1 MTYKDIHKKYMIEY
15 DKENVTS
22 SYPSLTTY
30 EIATILDKAYLA
42 LIAQKLTGN
51 QQRVPFEGDIKAIE
65 DVRNLVASKTIQ
77 KSTDNAVLIN
87 NAATYKLTNI
97 LYFLTALV
105 LLDGKLV
112 TTNLVNHEIAKN
124 FMHTDTNRPWIKNAV
139 CYIEGDNLIVLYDD
153 YSHKNV
159 GDLQLTYI
167 KQPDKFVDHIIGKT
181 FDDTQ
186 FALNDTMVEELISL
200 AIIMSLETVESPRLQ
215 TKLNTKALES

>member
-65 DVRNLVASKTIQ
+65 DVRNLITSKKIS
-77 KSTDNAVLIN
+77 KSNTTLPIDNAVI
-87 NAATYKLTNI
+87 YKLSDI

-105 LLDGKLV
+105 LIDGKLV
-112 TTNLVNHEIAKN
+112 TTNLVNHEVAKN
-124 FMHTDTNRPWIKNAV
+124 FMHTATNRPWIKNSV

-167 KQPDKFVDHIIGKT
+167 KQPDKFVDHINGKT

-186 FALNDTMVEELISL
+186 FELNDTMVEELISL

>member
-51 QQRVPFEGDIKAIE
+51 QQRVRFEGDIKAVE
-65 DVRNLVASKTIQ
+65 DVRNLIASKKIS
-77 KSTDNAVLIN
+77 KSNTTLPIDNAVI
-87 NAATYKLTNI
+87 YKLSDI

-105 LLDGKLV
+105 LIDGKLV

-124 FMHTDTNRPWIKNAV
+124 FMHTATNRPWIKNSV

>member
-51 QQRVPFEGDIKAIE
+51 QQRIPFEGDIKAIE
-65 DVRNLVASKTIQ
+65 DVRNLIASKKIS
-77 KSTDNAVLIN
+77 KSNTTLPIDNAVI
-87 NAATYKLTNI
+87 YKLSDI

-105 LLDGKLV
+105 LIDGKLV

-124 FMHTDTNRPWIKNAV
+124 FMHTTTNRPWIKNSV

>member
-65 DVRNLVASKTIQ
+65 DVRNLIVSKKIS
-77 KSTDNAVLIN
+77 KSNTTLPIDNAVI
-87 NAATYKLTNI
+87 YKLSDI

-105 LLDGKLV
+105 LIDGKLV

-124 FMHTDTNRPWIKNAV
+124 FMHTATNRPWIKNSV

-167 KQPDKFVDHIIGKT
+167 KQPDKFVDHINGKT

-186 FALNDTMVEELISL
+186 FELNDTMVEELISL

>member
-1 MTYKDIHKKYMIEY
+1 MIEY

-65 DVRNLVASKTIQ
+65 DVRNLIASKKIS
-77 KSTDNAVLIN
+77 KSNTTLPIDNAVI
-87 NAATYKLTNI
+87 YKLSDI

-105 LLDGKLV
+105 LIDGKLV

-124 FMHTDTNRPWIKNAV
+124 FMHTATNRPWIKNSV

-159 GDLQLTYI
+159 GDLQLTYV

>member
-65 DVRNLVASKTIQ
+65 DVRNLIASKKIS
-77 KSTDNAVLIN
+77 KSNTTLPIDNAVI
-87 NAATYKLTNI
+87 YKLSDI

-105 LLDGKLV
+105 LIDGKLV

-124 FMHTDTNRPWIKNAV
+124 FMHTATNRPWIKNSV

-186 FALNDTMVEELISL
+186 FALTDTMVEELISL

>member
-65 DVRNLVASKTIQ
+65 DVRNLIASKKIS
-77 KSTDNAVLIN
+77 KSNTTLPIDNAV
-87 NAATYKLTNI
+87 TYKLSDI

-105 LLDGKLV
+105 LIDGKLV

-124 FMHTDTNRPWIKNAV
+124 FIHTATNRPWIKNSV

-167 KQPDKFVDHIIGKT
+167 KQPDKFVDHINGKT

-186 FALNDTMVEELISL
+186 FELNDTMVEELISL

>member
-65 DVRNLVASKTIQ
+65 DVRNLIASKKIS
-77 KSTDNAVLIN
+77 KSNTTLPIDNAVI
-87 NAATYKLTNI
+87 YKLSDI

-105 LLDGKLV
+105 LIDGKLV

-124 FMHTDTNRPWIKNAV
+124 FMHTATNRPWIKNSV

-167 KQPDKFVDHIIGKT
+167 KYPDKFVDHIIGKT

>member
-65 DVRNLVASKTIQ
+65 DVRNLIASKKIS
-77 KSTDNAVLIN
+77 KSNTTLPIDNAVI
-87 NAATYKLTNI
+87 YKLSDI

-105 LLDGKLV
+105 LIDGKLV

-124 FMHTDTNRPWIKNAV
+124 FMHTATNRPWIKNSV

-153 YSHKNV
+153 YSHNNV

-167 KQPDKFVDHIIGKT
+167 KQPDKFVDHINGKT

-215 TKLNTKALES
+215 TKLNTKVLES

>member
-65 DVRNLVASKTIQ
+65 DVRNLIASKKIS
-77 KSTDNAVLIN
+77 KSNTTLPIDNAVI
-87 NAATYKLTNI
+87 YKLSDI

-105 LLDGKLV
+105 LIDGKLV

-124 FMHTDTNRPWIKNAV
+124 FMHTATNRPWIKNSV

-159 GDLQLTYI
+159 GDIQLTYI

>member
-65 DVRNLVASKTIQ
+65 DVRNLIASKKIS
-77 KSTDNAVLIN
+77 KSNTTLPIDNAVI
-87 NAATYKLTNI
+87 YKLSDI

-105 LLDGKLV
+105 LIDGKLV
-112 TTNLVNHEIAKN
+112 TTNLINHEIAKN
-124 FMHTDTNRPWIKNAV
+124 FMHTATNRPWIKNSV

>member
-65 DVRNLVASKTIQ
+65 DVRNLIASKKIS
-77 KSTDNAVLIN
+77 KSNTTLPIDNAVI
-87 NAATYKLTNI
+87 YKLSNI

-105 LLDGKLV
+105 LIDGKLV

-124 FMHTDTNRPWIKNAV
+124 FMHTATNRPWIKNSV

-167 KQPDKFVDHIIGKT
+167 KQPDKFVDHINGKT

>member
-65 DVRNLVASKTIQ
+65 DVRNLIASKKIS
-77 KSTDNAVLIN
+77 KSNTTLPIDNAVI
-87 NAATYKLTNI
+87 YKLSDI

-105 LLDGKLV
+105 LIDGKLV

-124 FMHTDTNRPWIKNAV
+124 FMHTTTNRPWIKNSV

-159 GDLQLTYI
+159 EDLQLTYI

-181 FDDTQ
+181 FDNTQ

>member
-65 DVRNLVASKTIQ
+65 DVRNLIASKKIS
-77 KSTDNAVLIN
+77 KSNTTLPIDNAV
-87 NAATYKLTNI
+87 TYKLSDI

-105 LLDGKLV
+105 LIDGKLV
-112 TTNLVNHEIAKN
+112 TTNLVNHKIAKN
-124 FMHTDTNRPWIKNAV
+124 FMHTATNRPWIKNSV

-167 KQPDKFVDHIIGKT
+167 KQPDKFVDHINGKT

-186 FALNDTMVEELISL
+186 FELNDTMVEELISL

>member
-65 DVRNLVASKTIQ
+65 DVRNLIASKKIS
-77 KSTDNAVLIN
+77 KSSTTLPIDNAVI
-87 NAATYKLTNI
+87 YKLSDI

-105 LLDGKLV
+105 LIDGKLV

-124 FMHTDTNRPWIKNAV
+124 FMHTATNRPWIKNSV

-186 FALNDTMVEELISL
+186 FALNNTMVEELISL

>member
-65 DVRNLVASKTIQ
+65 DVRNLISSKKIS
-77 KSTDNAVLIN
+77 KSSTTLPIDNAVI
-87 NAATYKLTNI
+87 YKLSDI

-105 LLDGKLV
+105 LIDGKLV

-124 FMHTDTNRPWIKNAV
+124 FMHTATNRPWIKNSV
-139 CYIEGDNLIVLYDD
+139 CYIEGDDLIVLYDD
-153 YSHKNV
+153 YSYKNV

-167 KQPDKFVDHIIGKT
+167 KQPDKFVDHISGKT

-186 FALNDTMVEELISL
+186 FELNDTMVEELISL

>member
-51 QQRVPFEGDIKAIE
+51 QQRVPFEGDVKAIE
-65 DVRNLVASKTIQ
+65 DVRNLIASKKIS
-77 KSTDNAVLIN
+77 KSNTTLPIDNAV
-87 NAATYKLTNI
+87 TYKLSDI

-105 LLDGKLV
+105 LIDGKLV

-124 FMHTDTNRPWIKNAV
+124 FMHTATNRPWIKNSV

-167 KQPDKFVDHIIGKT
+167 KQPDKFVDHINGKT

-186 FALNDTMVEELISL
+186 FELNDTMVEELISL

>member
-51 QQRVPFEGDIKAIE
+51 QQRAPFEGDIKAIE
-65 DVRNLVASKTIQ
+65 DVRNLIASKKIS
-77 KSTDNAVLIN
+77 KSNTTLPIDNAVI
-87 NAATYKLTNI
+87 YKLSDI

-105 LLDGKLV
+105 LIDGKLV

-124 FMHTDTNRPWIKNAV
+124 FMHTATNRPWIKNSV

-167 KQPDKFVDHIIGKT
+167 KQPDKFVDHINGKT

>member
-65 DVRNLVASKTIQ
+65 DVRNLIASKKIS
-77 KSTDNAVLIN
+77 KSDTTLPIDNAVI
-87 NAATYKLTNI
+87 YKLSDI

-105 LLDGKLV
+105 LIDGKLV

-124 FMHTDTNRPWIKNAV
+124 FMHTATNRPWIKNSV
-139 CYIEGDNLIVLYDD
+139 CYIEGNNLIVLYDD

-186 FALNDTMVEELISL
+186 FELNDTMVEELISL